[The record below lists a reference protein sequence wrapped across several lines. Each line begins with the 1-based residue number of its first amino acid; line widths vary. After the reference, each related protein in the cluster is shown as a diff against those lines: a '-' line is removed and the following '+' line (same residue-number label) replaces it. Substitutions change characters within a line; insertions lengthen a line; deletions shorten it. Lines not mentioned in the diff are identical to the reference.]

1 MGVLVSAVAVRS
13 ADADE
18 VLDVF
23 LSMMRGLGHRREPV
37 AGPDRTSPYGDSNDV
52 LCAAPGTGW
61 ATLVPHYVVPAE
73 KLAIELT
80 RRLDTVSSAVTIYE
94 DVLWMH
100 HLVERGEELDRFVNL
115 PGYFGPGEFDD
126 SWTGDASLVARTV
139 GMDPAE
145 LAPYFRQVPLPRA
158 RSRWRRP
165 PKAHAE
171 DDVRPPQR
179 LGGHRAVAP
188 DGHQLAGSCRGPPRS
203 ACRSART
210 APTRSVR
217 GCGRSSV
224 EPSSSRRR
232 LRYAVSAVLP
242 ASSMAVSYAA
252 RDSLL
257 RPSRRSRSARVAWK
271 AW

>member
-23 LSMMRGLGHRREPV
+23 LSMMRGLGHRREPL
-37 AGPDRTSPYGDSNDV
+37 AGPDPTSPYGDSNDV
-52 LCAAPGTGW
+52 FYAAPGTGW

-100 HLVERGEELDRFVNL
+100 HLVEHGEELDRFVNL

-139 GMDPAE
+139 GTDPAE
-145 LAPYFRQVPLPRA
+145 LAPYFRQVSLPRA

-171 DDVRPPQR
+171 DEYDLLTGWVVTELWRRMGISWPDPAAASTIR
-179 LGGHRAVAP
+179 VPLGE
-188 DGHQLAGSCRGPPRS
+188 AGTDALSVWLRS
-203 ACRSART
+203 
-210 APTRSVR
+210 P
-217 GCGRSSV
+217 
-224 EPSSSRRR
+224 
-232 LRYAVSAVLP
+232 
-242 ASSMAVSYAA
+242 
-252 RDSLL
+252 
-257 RPSRRSRSARVAWK
+257 
-271 AW
+271 